1 MNRGEKV
8 KLKITP
14 ETYTVVNIDGK
25 DHFFAE
31 VEPARYW
38 KINMDKLIKSEEN
51 KDHFIE
57 KFDLVEYMKVSLD
70 GGTEKYVRATQP
82 ETCYAL
88 IFDSDAETKHLFRSE
103 GNVCSR
109 RIHNQDMLPGFN
121 TTTNRYFLWID
132 GRRTDELPAFKK
144 ERALLARSEIEASL
158 DGHKKVMKFPLIVEG
173 KRMMIIISHET

>member
-8 KLKITP
+8 KFIITP
-14 ETYTVVNIDGK
+14 ETHTVVNLDGK

-38 KINMDKLIKSEEN
+38 KINIDDIITTEET
-51 KDHFIE
+51 KEHFVE
-57 KFDLVEYMKVSLD
+57 KFELVEYMKVSLND
-70 GGTEKYVRATQP
+70 RTEKYVRATQP

-88 IFDSDAETKHLFRSE
+88 TFDSDAETKHLFRSE
-103 GNVCSR
+103 GNVNSR

-132 GRRTDELPAFKK
+132 GRRTDELPAYKK

-173 KRMMIIISHET
+173 KRMMITISHET